1 MVTDVVCAAK
11 KGVCERGR
19 RGDADC
25 DAAFARC
32 MQHAQRYDEREHA
45 QQQQQQQ
52 QQQQPSNPES
62 APEAQP
68 GVTSSEPEPPPVTS
82 LPPGML
88 PPGDNTVS
96 SPPMTSW
103 PNAAAMAGEQTSTEA
118 GPGFFA
124 CSCAAHV
131 Y

>member
-1 MVTDVVCAAK
+1 MALPLPKLD
-11 KGVCERGR
+11 E
-19 RGDADC
+19 GDGQDINGANDPILDWAD
-25 DAAFARC
+25 
-32 MQHAQRYDEREHA
+32 
-45 QQQQQQQ
+45 
-52 QQQQPSNPES
+52 PEP

-96 SPPMTSW
+96 SPPMTGW